1 MRNVV
6 FGIMLVALALMQI
19 AIVST
24 ELSHSGVQT
33 ANAGN
38 AESGTRY
45 QLASTEPG
53 HKASA
58 F

>member
-1 MRNVV
+1 VRNVV
-6 FGIMLVALALMQI
+6 FGIMLVALALLQI
-19 AIVST
+19 AVVSA
-24 ELSHSGVQT
+24 ELSHSGVHT

-45 QLASTEPG
+45 ELASTETG
-53 HKASA
+53 HEASA

>member
-1 MRNVV
+1 MRNVI
-6 FGIMLVALALMQI
+6 FGIMLIALALMQI

-33 ANAGN
+33 ATARNG
-38 AESGTRY
+38 ESDAR
-45 QLASTEPG
+45 LALVSNETG